1 MAMTCQRFRG
11 QQMSMFLMRTNKEA
25 GELSQSRIH
34 FDTERSTA
42 GQIQNI
48 VLSTHQNPEARK
60 LHMFSL

>member
-1 MAMTCQRFRG
+1 
-11 QQMSMFLMRTNKEA
+11 MSMFLMRTNKEA
-25 GELSQSRIH
+25 GELSRSRIH